1 MSDEYS
7 GGDGGAGFG
16 ASGRP
21 LTREPF
27 RGNRIRNRQTG
38 EVRVWVGDRYV
49 GANDRA
55 RLTTTEREQLAQAEA
70 AAANYQ
76 QHLPDLN
83 RFEELNRTVP
93 TGAWFQRFGQS
104 MPTGPAPR
112 LFSWDANGDAPGGGP
127 NEFEEMRAITNR
139 LTPDQR
145 EPGSGSSS
153 NLDVTMF
160 REGLPNIGRGGP
172 ANSRIIEG
180 FRRQQRDAQ
189 DYADFL
195 NWYFPQTGSLTNA
208 QAHFQQYRTA
218 RARNPRLTWQEFFG
232 SQQGG
237 GQQSGGNQGN
247 GASQGVERWGR
258 DAQGN
263 LVRQR

>member
-1 MSDEYS
+1 MDGAYTGEGMSEN
-7 GGDGGAGFG
+7 G

-27 RGNRIRNRQTG
+27 RGNRIRNRRTG
-38 EVRVWVGDRYV
+38 EVRVWIGDRYV

-55 RLTTTEREQLAQAEA
+55 RLTTSERDILAQAEA

-76 QHLPDLN
+76 QHRPELD

-93 TGAWFQRFGQS
+93 TGAWFQRFGQA

-112 LFSWDANGDAPGGGP
+112 IFSFDANGDAPGGGP
-127 NEFEEMRAITNR
+127 GEFDEMRAITSR

-153 NLDVTMF
+153 NLDIGMF
-160 REGLPNIGRGGP
+160 REGLPNVSRDGP
-172 ANSRIIEG
+172 ANSRIIQQY
-180 FRRQQRDAQ
+180 RAAQRDAQ

-195 NWYFPQTGSLTNA
+195 NWYFPQTGSLTGA
-208 QAHFQQYRTA
+208 QAMFQEYRGE
-218 RARNPRLTWQEFFG
+218 RRRNPRLTWQQYFG
-232 SQQGG
+232 GQQQGG
-237 GQQSGGNQGN
+237 
-247 GASQGVERWGR
+247 GASQGVERWTR
-258 DAQGN
+258 DADGN